1 MGCQLVTV
9 SAKSRLA
16 ILLLALG
23 LHLWV
28 ATPVDAQAFGESGGG
43 TLEAA
48 TLAEVPDSSAVAT
61 TGPRL
66 GLVLAG
72 GGARGAA
79 HIGVLKVLEEMGL
92 RPDVIAG
99 TSMGAIVG
107 GLYATGMTAADL
119 EQIIDGMDWDRAFS
133 DDPDRPG
140 RTMRRKT
147 LDRDLLVK
155 RRLGFNRGGL
165 QVPIGVLQGQQ
176 LDQVLKRILRDHIT
190 VTDFDRLQIPFRA
203 VATDLA
209 TGEPVILGSGS
220 LVEAIRASMSVP
232 GVFTPV
238 VRDERMLVDGGVAMN
253 VPVEVAQ
260 AMGADVLIV
269 VDLSSP
275 LFDREELDSVL
286 RVTQQLTNLLTRRN
300 SEISLA
306 RMGSADILVR
316 PELGDIS
323 VMDFPRAAEAVAL
336 GERAARESIPALRTL
351 AASLGARRAA
361 ARVAQTQA
369 QGVVLEFVDVD
380 NRSGL
385 NDAIVSSRIT
395 LQPGDV
401 LDLDELE
408 RNLDAIYA
416 LDVFD
421 VVRYDLVIDE
431 VRGTGL
437 VVTAD
442 QRKWGP
448 NYLQFGIALES
459 DFDAINEF
467 TLGMAYTRNAIN
479 QLGGEV
485 RVRASIGQ
493 LAGAEFDLYQ
503 PLEPSASWFVQP
515 TVAYDIR
522 RRDLFENMRPV
533 GTVELRTAS
542 ARLAVGRNFD
552 NRLQLRAELERATD
566 SASLLRGPT
575 QPAPDSERIAMF
587 GLAGVYDSLNNV
599 NFPDHGVLGEFRLA
613 RAFPGL
619 GGESRWETLEL
630 AGTGAVSLERWSL
643 LARGRL
649 GLSWGDPLPLSREYR
664 AGGFGAL
671 AGLPP
676 GAISGPQSAVGGI
689 ALYRRIGDLRFLP
702 LYAGLSFEGGNV
714 WAERGDM
721 AVDDLL
727 FSAGAF
733 LGLDTIL
740 GPVYLAWGRNDRGQG
755 SFYFYLGNPFELRR
769 R

>member
-1 MGCQLVTV
+1 MT
-9 SAKSRLA
+9 
-16 ILLLALG
+16 LLAQPRLGGLALFSALMLG
-23 LHLWV
+23 LTAPVHARSV
-28 ATPVDAQAFGESGGG
+28 DEPPAATAQAGAPEVAQGE
-43 TLEAA
+43 TR
-48 TLAEVPDSSAVAT
+48 
-61 TGPRL
+61 PRL

-72 GGARGAA
+72 GGARGSA
-79 HIGVLKVLEEMGL
+79 HIGVIKVLEELGL

-107 GLYATGMTAADL
+107 GLYATGLSAADL
-119 EQIIDGMDWDRAFS
+119 ERVIDTMDWDRAFS

-140 RTMRRKT
+140 RTMRRKM

-155 RRLGFNRGGL
+155 RRLGFNRGGI
-165 QVPIGVLQGQQ
+165 QVPIGVLQGQH
-176 LDQVLKRILRDHIT
+176 LDQVLKRILQDHIT
-190 VTDFDRLQIPFRA
+190 VTDFDQLPIAFRA

-209 TGEPVILGSGS
+209 TGEPVIMGSGS

-238 VRDERMLVDGGVAMN
+238 MRDDQMLVDGGVAMN

-275 LFDREELDSVL
+275 LFGREELDSVF
-286 RVTQQLTNLLTRRN
+286 RITQQLTNLLTRRN

-306 RMGSADILVR
+306 RLGPSDILVT

-323 VMDFPRAAEAVAL
+323 AMDFPRAPEAVAL
-336 GERAARESIPALRTL
+336 GERAAREATDALRAL
-351 AASLGARRAA
+351 AARLGPRAQSP
-361 ARVAQTQA
+361 RLAQAPGT
-369 QGVVLEFVDVD
+369 VVDFIDVE
-380 NRSGL
+380 NRSRL

-395 LQPGDV
+395 VQPGDA

-421 VVRYDLVIDE
+421 AVRYDLVIDE
-431 VRGTGL
+431 VRGRGL

-485 RVRASIGQ
+485 RVRAAIGQ
-493 LAGAEFDLYQ
+493 RAGAEFDLYQ
-503 PLEPSASWFVQP
+503 PLEPAAGWFIQP
-515 TVAYDIR
+515 TVAYDLW
-522 RRDLFENMRPV
+522 RRDVFEGMRPV

-542 ARLAVGRNFD
+542 ARLALGRNFD

-566 SASLLRGPT
+566 STTLLRGAFPR
-575 QPAPDSERIAMF
+575 APGSQRIATF
-587 GLAGVYDSLNNV
+587 GVAGVYDSLNNV
-599 NFPDHGVLGEFRLA
+599 NFPDRGVLGEFRLA
-613 RAFPGL
+613 RAFTGL
-619 GGESRWETLEL
+619 GGSGRWETLEL
-630 AGTGAVSLERWSL
+630 AGTGALTMERWTL
-643 LARGRL
+643 LTRGRL
-649 GLSWGDPLPLSREYR
+649 ELSWGDTLPLAREFR

-671 AGLPP
+671 TGLAP
-676 GAISGPQSAVGGI
+676 GALSGSQSAVGGM
-689 ALYRRIGDLRFLP
+689 ALYRRVGDLRFLP
-702 LYAGLSFEGGNV
+702 MYVGMSFEAGNV
-714 WAERGDM
+714 WSERSDM
-721 AVDDLL
+721 ALDDLV

>member
-1 MGCQLVTV
+1 MLVNLCARPQLT
-9 SAKSRLA
+9 A
-16 ILLLALG
+16 LALV
-23 LHLWV
+23 LALFISV
-28 ATPVDAQAFGESGGG
+28 TASVDARSVDELPPSAPQADLS
-43 TLEAA
+43 AA
-48 TLAEVPDSSAVAT
+48 AQGDDAAEIR
-61 TGPRL
+61 PRL

-79 HIGVLKVLEEMGL
+79 HIGVIKVLEEFGL

-107 GLYATGMTAADL
+107 GLYASGMNAADL
-119 EQIIDGMDWDRAFS
+119 QQVIETMDWDRAFS
-133 DDPDRPG
+133 DDPGRPDS
-140 RTMRRKT
+140 TMRRKK

-155 RRLGFNRGGL
+155 RRLGFNRGGI
-165 QVPIGVLQGQQ
+165 QVPIGVLQGQH
-176 LDQVLKRILRDHIT
+176 LDQLLKRILRDHIT
-190 VTDFDRLQIPFRA
+190 VTNFDQLPIPFRA

-238 VRDERMLVDGGVAMN
+238 VRDDRMLVDGGVAMN

-275 LFDREELDSVL
+275 LFSREELDSVF
-286 RVTQQLTNLLTRRN
+286 RITQQLTNLLTRRN

-306 RMGSADILVR
+306 RMGPSDILVT
-316 PELGDIS
+316 PELGNIS
-323 VMDFPRAAEAVAL
+323 AMDFPRAAEAVLL
-336 GERAARESIPALRTL
+336 GEQAAREVTDGLRIL
-351 AASLGARRAA
+351 AASLGPQPAASRRAQ
-361 ARVAQTQA
+361 AR
-369 QGVVLEFVDVD
+369 GEVVDFIVVD
-380 NRSGL
+380 NRSSL
-385 NDAIVSSRIT
+385 NNAIVSSRIT

-421 VVRYDLVIDE
+421 AVRYDLVVDE
-431 VRGTGL
+431 TRGQGL
-437 VVTAD
+437 VITAD
-442 QRKWGP
+442 ERKWGP

-467 TLGMAYTRNAIN
+467 TLGIAYTRNAIN

-485 RVRASIGQ
+485 RVRAGIGQ
-493 LAGAEFDLYQ
+493 RAGAEFDLYQ
-503 PLEPSASWFVQP
+503 PLESSAAWFVQP
-515 TVAYDIR
+515 TVAYDVW
-522 RRDLFENMRPV
+522 RRDLFEDMRPV
-533 GTVELRTAS
+533 GTIELRRAS
-542 ARLAVGRNFD
+542 ARLALGRNFD

-566 SASLLRGPT
+566 SASLLRG
-575 QPAPDSERIAMF
+575 QFGQAPGSERIALL

-619 GGESRWETLEL
+619 GADNRWETFEM
-630 AGTGAVSLERWSL
+630 AGTGAVPMERWTL

-649 GLSWGDPLPLSREYR
+649 GLSWGDSLPLSREYR
-664 AGGFGAL
+664 IGGFGAL

-676 GAISGPQSAVGGI
+676 GALSGPQSAVGGV

-702 LYAGLSFEGGNV
+702 LYAGLSFEAGNV